1 MNEYKKLI
9 EIVNDDKAFF
19 TLTKNVFARAGYIL
33 QDYQWDIIRTKGRRV
48 IINKARGIGATLA
61 IAFRILI
68 HALTKKKEYI
78 VISHDKEGAMHVLS
92 YIDEFYTALFEMLCE
107 YDIDPQCKMLGEGA
121 KNEKRFSND
130 ALIKSFSSKPKAIRG
145 FHGDVYW
152 DEAAYHADDKKLRK
166 AINGCL
172 RPNHNFM
179 VFSTPGEQSG
189 EFYELWKADGKEGK
203 EWVRMELPFDVCN
216 IPEYKESVLKEK
228 KEAEERGLLEEWAQ
242 EYKCKFIDG
251 MQRMF
256 NWVFIKSCVEDK
268 DDIPLIPIKY
278 YGSDFG
284 KKVDQSEMVGVGKDV
299 NGVIHIPFMV
309 EYILGQK
316 YTTQLENMVGVVR
329 NSPDC
334 LKWYIDSTGVGVKL
348 AEDLQNTGVDYLVE
362 PITFNNQN
370 KESMIMFLYTAMHG
384 EKIKLPNDKK
394 LLQQLYSIKR
404 EVTEGGGIRY
414 KHEDGKH
421 DDRVWAMVLALRG
434 YARNEDAAT
443 DSKPETVGVLKYNT
457 NAEKLAGLKQSI
469 KECL

>member
-1 MNEYKKLI
+1 VETKLI
-9 EIVNDDKAFF
+9 DAVNNEKVFYN
-19 TLTKNVFARAGYIL
+19 LTAKVFLLAGYIL
-33 QDYQWDIIRTKGRRV
+33 QDYQWDIIKCNARRT

-61 IAFRILI
+61 IAYRILI

-92 YIDEFYTALFEMLCE
+92 YVDEFYTALFDVLEE
-107 YDIDPQCKMLGEGA
+107 YNIDPGCKMLGEGA

-130 ALIKSFSSKPKAIRG
+130 ALIKSFSSKPKAVRG

-189 EFYELWKADGKEGK
+189 EFFELWNAKGKEGK
-203 EWVRMELPFDVCN
+203 EWLRFELPFEVCN
-216 IPEYKESVLKEK
+216 IPEYQESVKKER

-251 MQRMF
+251 SQRMF
-256 NWVFIKSCVEDK
+256 NWIFINKCVEK
-268 DDIPLIPIKY
+268 DVPFVPVEY

-284 KKVDQSEMVGVGKDV
+284 KKVDHSEMVGVGKDTT
-299 NGVIHIPFMV
+299 GVIHVPQLI
-309 EYILGQK
+309 EYLLGQK
-316 YTTQLENMVGVVR
+316 YSIQLESMISTVKN
-329 NSPDC
+329 NNDL
-334 LKWYIDSTGVGVKL
+334 LKWYLDATGVGVKISEDVENSDVSYL
-348 AEDLQNTGVDYLVE
+348 AE
-362 PITFNNQN
+362 PIVFTNQI
-370 KESMIMFLYTAMHG
+370 KESMIMFLYTAMHT

-404 EVTEGGGIRY
+404 EVTDGGGIRY

-421 DDRVWAMVLALRG
+421 DDRVWALVLALRG
-434 YARNEDAAT
+434 YARNGESMNNA
-443 DSKPETVGVLKYNT
+443 KIETSGKMKYNT
-457 NAEKLAGLKQSI
+457 TLDKLAELRQAI
-469 KECL
+469 KGAL